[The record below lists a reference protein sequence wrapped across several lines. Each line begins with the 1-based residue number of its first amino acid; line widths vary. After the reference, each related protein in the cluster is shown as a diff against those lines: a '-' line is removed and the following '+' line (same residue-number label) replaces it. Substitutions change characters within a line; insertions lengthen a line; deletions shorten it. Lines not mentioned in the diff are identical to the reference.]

1 MKLVTPLGEIDILID
16 GREIEYDFQTVDVD
30 SSCKDVEGRYAIQVS
45 FVPDGREHIISCK
58 IRDYK
63 PSEMDDIESGENL
76 ELKSFYNGGAKL
88 SIGMEGDS
96 GYINGERIST
106 IYDYDN
112 EYQDDGVDYVILGVT
127 KTQIF
132 TFGIAW
138 IDNCTENNEVQ
149 TWFGADPTIM
159 KL

>member
-16 GREIEYDFQTVDVD
+16 GREIEYDFQIVDVD

-63 PSEMDDIESGENL
+63 TSEMDDIESGENL

-132 TFGIAW
+132 TFGVAW
-138 IDNCTENNEVQ
+138 INNCTENNEVQ

>member
-1 MKLVTPLGEIDILID
+1 ML
-16 GREIEYDFQTVDVD
+16 
-30 SSCKDVEGRYAIQVS
+30 KDE
-45 FVPDGREHIISCK
+45 
-58 IRDYK
+58 
-63 PSEMDDIESGENL
+63 
-76 ELKSFYNGGAKL
+76 L

-132 TFGIAW
+132 TFGVAW
-138 IDNCTENNEVQ
+138 INIVRK
-149 TWFGADPTIM
+149 IM
-159 KL
+159 RSKRGLVRILQL